1 MLFIPTAST
10 GWKKNPVELYL
21 SSLGSRRSSITMQNC
36 IKNIAR
42 VLGHDNYELIDWSK
56 LRTSHWTLIKK
67 HLTARNCSGATV
79 NLYLNAFKAVAKAA
93 WSQDYLPQ
101 SAYLKIQAI
110 KAVKY
115 QRLPKGRSLNTK
127 ECRALLNSCDDGT
140 KAGVR
145 DKAIFALMFGCGL
158 RRAEVVSLK
167 MSNWDCSRRSFTFIG
182 KGNKE
187 RIVFLPKTLDSVI
200 DKWVEVRGVGQE
212 VFFPRVCPGAKE
224 DSFIFKEML
233 SGSIYRILQKRANL
247 AGLGKV
253 KPHDLRRTFATTM
266 LANGCDVFVL
276 QRAMGH
282 ASVNT
287 TSMYDY
293 RSETQ
298 RKEICRALPIG

>member
-1 MLFIPTAST
+1 MLFIPTTSN
-10 GWKKNPVELYL
+10 GLKKNPVELYL
-21 SSLGSRRSSITMQNC
+21 SSLGSHRSSITMENC
-36 IKNIAR
+36 IKNISR
-42 VLGHDNYELIDWSK
+42 VLGHENYDLIDWSK
-56 LRTSHWTLIKK
+56 LRTSHWTTIKNN
-67 HLTARNCSGATV
+67 LTLRKCSGATI

-115 QRLPKGRSLNTK
+115 QRLPKGRSLNAK
-127 ECRALLNSCDDGT
+127 ECRELLRACDDGT

-167 MSNWDCSRRSFTFIG
+167 MSDWDCCRRSFTFIG

-187 RIVFLPKTLDSVI
+187 RVVFLPKTLDSVI
-200 DKWVEVRGVGQE
+200 DKWVEIRGVEEE
-212 VFFPRVCPGAKE
+212 VFFPRLRPGAKE
-224 DSFIFKEML
+224 DCFIFREML
-233 SGSIYRILQKRANL
+233 SSSVYRILQKRANS

-276 QRAMGH
+276 QKAMGH
-282 ASVNT
+282 ASVTT

-293 RSETQ
+293 RSEAQ

>member
-42 VLGHDNYELIDWSK
+42 VLGHENYELIDWSK

-67 HLTARNCSGATV
+67 HLTARNFSGATV

-115 QRLPKGRSLNTK
+115 QRLPKGRSLNAK
-127 ECRALLNSCDDGT
+127 ECRALLNACEDGT

-200 DKWVEVRGVGQE
+200 DKCVEVRGVGQE

-233 SGSIYRILQKRANL
+233 SGSI
-247 AGLGKV
+247 
-253 KPHDLRRTFATTM
+253 
-266 LANGCDVFVL
+266 
-276 QRAMGH
+276 
-282 ASVNT
+282 
-287 TSMYDY
+287 
-293 RSETQ
+293 
-298 RKEICRALPIG
+298 

>member
-1 MLFIPTAST
+1 M
-10 GWKKNPVELYL
+10 YL

-42 VLGHDNYELIDWSK
+42 VLGHENYELIDWSK

-67 HLTARNCSGATV
+67 NLTARNCSGATV

-93 WSQDYLPQ
+93 WSHDYLPQ
-101 SAYLKIQAI
+101 SAYLKIQDI

-127 ECRALLNSCDDGT
+127 ECRALLKACEDGT

-187 RIVFLPKTLDSVI
+187 RIVFLPKALDSVI

-233 SGSIYRILQKRANL
+233 SGSIYRILQKRATL
-247 AGLGKV
+247 AGLEKV

-282 ASVNT
+282 ASVTT

>member
-1 MLFIPTAST
+1 M
-10 GWKKNPVELYL
+10 
-21 SSLGSRRSSITMQNC
+21 
-36 IKNIAR
+36 
-42 VLGHDNYELIDWSK
+42 
-56 LRTSHWTLIKK
+56 
-67 HLTARNCSGATV
+67 
-79 NLYLNAFKAVAKAA
+79 LNA
-93 WSQDYLPQ
+93 
-101 SAYLKIQAI
+101 
-110 KAVKY
+110 
-115 QRLPKGRSLNTK
+115 
-127 ECRALLNSCDDGT
+127 CDDGT

-167 MSNWDCSRRSFTFIG
+167 MGNWDCSRRSFTFIG

-212 VFFPRVCPGAKE
+212 VFFPRVSPGAKE

-282 ASVNT
+282 ASVTT